1 MRRNSSGRQGARPL
15 DAPRRVSRPRGVS
28 PHDLHR
34 SADAMLPRAQQEQHR
49 RPAAAAR
56 RHRELLALARRRAG
70 IARAE
75 GLDPGRPDG
84 DRALSWS
91 GPTRGPGRQELR
103 QAPGHR
109 APAASFRPEPLA
121 QRASQ
126 QREIESSTCIDRRL
140 ALEYRQEEERMRYLL
155 VYYGGSMP
163 DTPAQQA
170 RVMKQSTTWSTNV
183 ESAAV

>member
-1 MRRNSSGRQGARPL
+1 SGAALGRQL
-15 DAPRRVSRPRGVS
+15 
-28 PHDLHR
+28 
-34 SADAMLPRAQQEQHR
+34 
-49 RPAAAAR
+49 
-56 RHRELLALARRRAG
+56 ELLGLGRRRAG
-70 IARAE
+70 LAQAE
-75 GLDPGRPDG
+75 GLEPGRRDG

-140 ALEYRQEEERMRYLL
+140 TLEYRQEEE
-155 VYYGGSMP
+155 
-163 DTPAQQA
+163 
-170 RVMKQSTTWSTNV
+170 
-183 ESAAV
+183 